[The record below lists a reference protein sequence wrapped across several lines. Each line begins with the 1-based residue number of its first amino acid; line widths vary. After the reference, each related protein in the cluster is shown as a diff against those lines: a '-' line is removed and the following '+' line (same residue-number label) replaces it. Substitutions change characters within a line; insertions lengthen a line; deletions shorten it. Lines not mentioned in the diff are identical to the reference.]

1 MSLIALNPGIGDD
14 VLYWVLIAV
23 MMVGVAGALLPGLPS
38 SIFIVGAILVWG
50 AVKGFSVVT
59 IPLVVTLIVLLLS
72 TGVELLATYWGVKK
86 IGASHWSQIGSVIGL
101 FAGIFGL
108 LPALPFGGPLIG
120 ILLGPILG
128 AFIGEFL
135 YRKEMELSPRLQLSL
150 KVCLGI
156 VVGSIVGNIIK
167 TILALAAVITFVIV
181 TWPTLG
187 T

>member
-1 MSLIALNPGIGDD
+1 MSSIALNPGIGDD
-14 VLYWVLIAV
+14 VLYWFLIAV
-23 MMVGVAGALLPGLPS
+23 MMVGVLGALLPGLPS

-86 IGASHWSQIGSVIGL
+86 IGASNWSQIGSLIGL

-120 ILLGPILG
+120 ILFGPIVG

-135 YRKEMELSPRLQLSL
+135 YRKEMELSARLQLSL
-150 KVCLGI
+150 KVCIGI
-156 VVGSIVGNIIK
+156 VVGSIVGNLIK
-167 TILALAAVITFVIV
+167 TILALAAVGTFIYI